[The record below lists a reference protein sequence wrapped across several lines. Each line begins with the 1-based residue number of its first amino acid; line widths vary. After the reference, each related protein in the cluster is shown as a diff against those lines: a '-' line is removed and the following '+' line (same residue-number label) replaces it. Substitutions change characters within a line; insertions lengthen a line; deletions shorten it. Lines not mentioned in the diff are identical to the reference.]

1 MLYPM
6 LAVVLAFCGI
16 AVLGV
21 LAARVLAEVRRLA
34 RQVEESSRRITRAT
48 EDLERAA
55 VPLAAE
61 AARVA
66 ADRPLLHR
74 EG

>member
-1 MLYPM
+1 MFWPM

-21 LAARVLAEVRRLA
+21 LAARVLVEVRRLA
-34 RQVEESSRRITRAT
+34 RQVSESSLRITRAA

-55 VPLAAE
+55 TPLAQQTSNTM
-61 AARVA
+61 RQ
-66 ADRPLLHR
+66 D
-74 EG
+74 

>member
-1 MLYPM
+1 MLFPM
-6 LAVVLAFCGI
+6 LAVALSFCGI

-21 LAARVLAEVRRLA
+21 LAALVLAQVRRLA
-34 RQVEESSRRITRAT
+34 RQVEESSRRIARAT

-55 VPLAAE
+55 APLAAE

-66 ADRPLLHR
+66 HGVRP
-74 EG
+74 E

>member
-1 MLYPM
+1 MLFPM
-6 LAVVLAFCGI
+6 LAVALSFCGI

-21 LAARVLAEVRRLA
+21 LAALVLVQVRRLA

-66 ADRPLLHR
+66 HGVRP
-74 EG
+74 E